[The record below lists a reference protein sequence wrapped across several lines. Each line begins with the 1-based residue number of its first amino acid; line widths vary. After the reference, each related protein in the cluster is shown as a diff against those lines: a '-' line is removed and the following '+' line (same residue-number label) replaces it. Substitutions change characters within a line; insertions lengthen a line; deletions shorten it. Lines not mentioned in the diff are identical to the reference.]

1 MTQQMRSEN
10 PWETESLGSGKLSD
24 AFVFFGASGD
34 LAYKKIFPALQ
45 NMVRHGTLKCP
56 VIGVAKSGWNVEQL
70 RERARESIR
79 NNDGGMDEA
88 VFSQLVKQL
97 HYIDGDY
104 TDPSTFTRLRQELG
118 TASSPIHYLAI
129 PPSMFATVVEQLSKS
144 GCSSNARIIV
154 EKPFGRDVASA
165 KELNDILHSVF
176 PESQIFRIDHYLG
189 KEAVEN
195 LLFFR
200 FANTYFEPIWNRNY
214 VESVQI
220 TMAESFGVS
229 GRGKFYE
236 ETGAIRDVIQ
246 NHLLQVVALIAM
258 EPPTSMYPESVRDEQ
273 VKVFRNI
280 PPVQADKVVRAQFVG
295 YRNEPGVAPNSQ
307 VETFAAIRFEVDSWR
322 WAGVPFLIRAGKCL
336 KTTATEVL
344 VRLKRPPLGREPAS
358 ERNYFRFQLGPDV
371 SIATG
376 VRIKLPGRKLVAM
389 LTELAAVKNS
399 PGDEVEAYE
408 RLLTDAMRGDALLF
422 VREDAVEVSWGVV
435 ENILG
440 NSAPLHFYEPGSW
453 GPIETETLAKD
464 IGGWRN
470 PS

>member
-1 MTQQMRSEN
+1 
-10 PWETESLGSGKLSD
+10 
-24 AFVFFGASGD
+24 
-34 LAYKKIFPALQ
+34 
-45 NMVRHGTLKCP
+45 
-56 VIGVAKSGWNVEQL
+56 
-70 RERARESIR
+70 
-79 NNDGGMDEA
+79 
-88 VFSQLVKQL
+88 
-97 HYIDGDY
+97 
-104 TDPSTFTRLRQELG
+104 
-118 TASSPIHYLAI
+118 
-129 PPSMFATVVEQLSKS
+129 
-144 GCSSNARIIV
+144 
-154 EKPFGRDVASA
+154 
-165 KELNDILHSVF
+165 
-176 PESQIFRIDHYLG
+176 
-189 KEAVEN
+189 
-195 LLFFR
+195 
-200 FANTYFEPIWNRNY
+200 
-214 VESVQI
+214 
-220 TMAESFGVS
+220 
-229 GRGKFYE
+229 
-236 ETGAIRDVIQ
+236 
-246 NHLLQVVALIAM
+246 M

-376 VRIKLPGRKLVAM
+376 VRIKLPGSKLVAM